1 MDYPTFGQWA
11 LEFGD
16 DCMVT
21 SIILSEKTCKLLGFA
36 PDTTCITPEQFW
48 IGKLHPDDIDRVT
61 KITFAGAQLRPDAP
75 DLDVR
80 YRMLTDR
87 GYRWFHAY
95 CDIERNQDGA
105 PIRGRGIL
113 IDIDE
118 EVRSKELLEIQL
130 NSIYAMNG
138 AARWQVD
145 YDRITGKRT
154 FSASNGFWTL
164 LKYRPEDDVDNT
176 MNGFRYAVLPEDI
189 DDLMKAYFEFE
200 ADDDP
205 AHSYD
210 HTFRVLDRNGD
221 IVWGHSIASK
231 ILDENGRIIQVIGL
245 FTDITESKKAEQQ
258 SGLIEALS
266 HEYQTLWYIRESD
279 RIMNFVS
286 NETDSKTAAQI
297 ILDMRDASYQAAVKS
312 YVEKYVVPE
321 DRDRCLRE
329 MDFDYVLEKTMYG
342 AAHQVNYARCA
353 FNGMVHYYQ
362 AIYVRTDDDHSVVAL
377 GFRNID
383 NTVKE
388 EQKKQRML
396 QITAAELKQ
405 AKDEA
410 EAANKAKTNF
420 LFNMSHDIRTPM
432 NAVLGFNEM
441 ALKHIGDNE
450 KVRDCIHKVKISGEY
465 MLSILNDIL
474 EMARI
479 ENGRLEISEEAMD
492 LNEHGQRIYAM
503 TVESAKKKGIDFRI
517 APSGVI
523 HNTVYGDKLHL
534 DQISMNILSN
544 AIKYTPPGGK
554 VDCIVSELPGKTEDY
569 GLFRVT
575 VKDTGIGMK
584 KEFMEHIFDMF
595 ERERN
600 DSTIGQQGTGLG
612 MSITKKLV
620 DAMNG
625 TIEIE
630 SEPGKGTTV
639 TVTTPLRYADPA
651 EVARKQDL
659 EEFTLAGKHILLA
672 EDNEL
677 NAEIACSIL
686 ESADMTVEVATDGQ
700 AAVEAVAN
708 HPARTYDC
716 ILMDVQMP
724 RMDGYTATKMI
735 RAMKDEEKAKIPIIA
750 MTANAFAED
759 RKHALEIGMDAHIAK
774 PVDIRKLHEAMSEVL
789 QRSR

>member
-1 MDYPTFGQWA
+1 MEYPTFGQWT
-11 LEFGD
+11 LEFDETGLLARIF
-16 DCMVT
+16 T
-21 SIILSEKTCKLLGFA
+21 SRKTRILLGL
-36 PDTTCITPEQFW
+36 PDDAVCITPEQFW
-48 IGKLHPDDIDRVT
+48 VGKLHPDDIERVT
-61 KITFAGAQLRPDAP
+61 KVTFAGSEARVDAP
-75 DLDVR
+75 DLDVI
-80 YRMLTDR
+80 YRMMTDR

-95 CDIERNQDGA
+95 CDIQRNEKGF
-105 PIRGRGIL
+105 PVSGSGIL
-113 IDIDE
+113 MDIDE
-118 EVRSKELLEIQL
+118 HVRGKELLEEQL
-130 NSIYAMNG
+130 DSVYAMNG

-145 YDRITGKRT
+145 YDRLTGKRT
-154 FSASNGFWTL
+154 FSVSNGFWTL
-164 LKYRPEDDVDNT
+164 LKYRPDDDND
-176 MNGFRYAVLPEDI
+176 NSLEGFRYAVLPEDV
-189 DDLMKAYFEFE
+189 DALTKSYFEFE
-200 ADDDP
+200 MNDDP
-205 AHSYD
+205 ERSYD
-210 HTFRVLDRNGD
+210 HTFRVLDRNGEV
-221 IVWGHSIASK
+221 VWGHSIARK

-245 FTDITESKKAEQQ
+245 FTDVTEVKKVEQQ
-258 SGLIEALS
+258 TGLIEALS

-279 RIMNFVS
+279 RVMNFVS
-286 NETDSKTAAQI
+286 NETDSQTAAQI
-297 ILDMRDASYQAAVKS
+297 ILDMRDASYQAAVEA

-342 AAHQVNYARCA
+342 ASHQVNYARCA

-362 AIYVRTDDDHSVVAL
+362 AIYVRTDDDRSVVAL

-383 NTVKE
+383 KTVRE
-388 EQKKQRML
+388 EQRKQMML
-396 QITAAELKQ
+396 QITAAELKK
-405 AKDEA
+405 AKEEA
-410 EAANKAKTNF
+410 ETANNAKTNF

-441 ALKHIGDNE
+441 ALQNIGNDE
-450 KVRDCIHKVKISGEY
+450 KVRDCIGKVKISGEY

-479 ENGRLEISEEAMD
+479 ESGRLEINEEPMD
-492 LNEHGQRIYAM
+492 LSEHGQRIYAM
-503 TVESAKKKGIDFRI
+503 TMEPAQKKGINFRI
-517 APSGVI
+517 APSGVV
-523 HNTVYGDKLHL
+523 HNTVYGDRLHL

-544 AIKYTPPGGK
+544 AIKYTPPGGT
-554 VDCIVSELPGKTEDY
+554 VDCIVSELPCEREGY

-584 KEFMEHIFDMF
+584 KEFLEHIFDMF

-600 DSTIGQQGTGLG
+600 DMTIGQQGTGLG
-612 MSITKKLV
+612 MSITKRLV

-639 TVTTPLRYADPA
+639 TVTTPLRFADPA
-651 EVARKQDL
+651 EIARKQES

-686 ESADMTVEVATDGQ
+686 ESAEMTVDVATDGQ
-700 AAVEAVAN
+700 FAVEAVAN
-708 HPARTYDC
+708 HPEGTYDC

-724 RMDGYTATKMI
+724 RMDGYTATKTI
-735 RAMKDEEKAKIPIIA
+735 RAMEDKGKSEIPIIA

-774 PVDIRKLHEAMSEVL
+774 PIDIKKLHEALSEVL